1 MINKTKKR
9 VRRMGR
15 ARTET
20 KWRLLARRIRR
31 LGRAC
36 NSPDEVPK
44 RVESYTAIDN
54 QSAIDSEA
62 LVNEIEADGE
72 NALVK
77 PKEQRNRLE
86 AKLKP
91 DRRTE
96 RWARER
102 LERAEKHF
110 LEFVSRFPHAVE
122 QLAKVHASGW
132 KFLVLVTLALLT
144 DAALNYLAM
153 SYIAPNLG
161 TTTAL
166 PGIVLWLLGNMA
178 LISTVGITVAA
189 GVMTK
194 NAGREAAWGLNP
206 LVRGPTDLDVGELVS
221 TESEGS
227 ATEGAQ
233 IPAVVYSDRARRSH
247 RVAFG
252 VLVTALVGLV
262 VGLVILR
269 EPALGLLGSMAG
281 GSDVGGIAGSDA
293 SQESS
298 GGIRLTI
305 GLFVVSAFPLLAA
318 GYVSFLRESPLPNRL
333 AALTDDVVDAR
344 KALIAAMTTRGASEV
359 EIANVGITM
368 NVIRTETRTNAVL
381 ARLMP
386 HMGHEIMVEALPELF
401 GIASTGPNAF
411 QWSAD
416 KLASEQPNAG
426 EVEQERLSAE
436 AEPDA
441 ERPAAPPESTEYDA
455 PPEVAPHSN
464 GAQSEATATPPEGS

>member
-1 MINKTKKR
+1 MINQAKKR

-54 QSAIDSEA
+54 QSAIESEA

-86 AKLKP
+86 AKLEP
-91 DRRTE
+91 DRQRE

-110 LEFVSRFPHAVE
+110 LEFLSRFPHAVE
-122 QLAKVHASGW
+122 QLVKVRASRW

-153 SYIAPNLG
+153 SYVAPNLG
-161 TTTAL
+161 PTTAL

-206 LVRGPTDLDVGELVS
+206 LVRGPTDLDVGALVS
-221 TESEGS
+221 TESKDS
-227 ATEGAQ
+227 ATEDAQ
-233 IPAVVYSDRARRSH
+233 ILAVVYSDRARRSH

-252 VLVTALVGLV
+252 VLVAALVGLV

-269 EPALGLLGSMAG
+269 EPALGLLGSMSG

-293 SQESS
+293 SQEGS

-305 GLFVVSAFPLLAA
+305 GLFVVSTFPLLAA

-333 AALTDDVVDAR
+333 AALTDDVVEAR
-344 KALIAAMTTRGASEV
+344 KALIAAMAARGASQV

-368 NVIRTETRTNAVL
+368 NIIRTETRTNAVL

-386 HMGHEIMVEALPELF
+386 HMGHEIMVEALPERF

-411 QWSAD
+411 QWAAD
-416 KLASEQPNAG
+416 KLASEGPKKG
-426 EVEQERLSAE
+426 DVEQERLSAE
-436 AEPDA
+436 PEPDTGHPTA
-441 ERPAAPPESTEYDA
+441 PESTEYDA
-455 PPEVAPHSN
+455 PPEVAPRSN
-464 GAQSEATATPPEGS
+464 GAQSEATATTPEGS